1 MLLCSRCG
9 SQWTRVQ
16 LQGELI
22 NVFILV
28 SAAKTHRGGEDHQM
42 AEDAEELG

>member
-1 MLLCSRCG
+1 M
-9 SQWTRVQ
+9 Q
-16 LQGELI
+16 LQEKLT

-28 SAAKTHRGGEDHQM
+28 SAAKTHGGGEDHQM

>member
-1 MLLCSRCG
+1 MLLSSHCG

-16 LQGELI
+16 LQGKLI

-28 SAAKTHRGGEDHQM
+28 SAAKTHGGGEDHQM

>member
-1 MLLCSRCG
+1 M
-9 SQWTRVQ
+9 Q
-16 LQGELI
+16 LQGKLI

>member
-1 MLLCSRCG
+1 MLFSSHCG
-9 SQWTRVQ
+9 SQWTQVQ
-16 LQGELI
+16 LQEKLI